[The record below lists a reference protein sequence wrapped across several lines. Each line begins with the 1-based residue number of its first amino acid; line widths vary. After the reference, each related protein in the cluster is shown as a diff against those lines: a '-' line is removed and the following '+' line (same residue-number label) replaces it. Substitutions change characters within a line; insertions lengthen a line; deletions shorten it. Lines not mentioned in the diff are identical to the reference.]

1 MTTMGETKQISVLA
15 IDDSELI
22 HRLLR
27 LRLQYEPY
35 TLHNA
40 NSSIEG
46 LRLAAELRPDI
57 ILLDI
62 DMPNMDGFELIT
74 KLKNDPKT
82 NEIAVIFVSG
92 ANDPKNRVRG
102 LDAGAIDFISK
113 PFDII
118 ELKARLRSVAKSQ
131 RMIQLLRDQA
141 QIDANSG
148 LFNRAYFDQRLRG
161 EVAEA
166 TRHDRPLTLVLAD
179 IDNFKETNDR
189 FGHLFGDLVIER
201 FASIINCRRASDVA
215 CRVGGE
221 EFGIILPQTNQ
232 QDVFELLE
240 NYRKQ
245 FEQMEW
251 QEHPGPSLTAS
262 FGACDLESCQTAP
275 PTLLTPTVLFKGA
288 DDAMYQAKHSGR
300 NKVVLYEKKNNPVVA

>member
-1 MTTMGETKQISVLA
+1 MAETNQTSVLA

-27 LRLQYEPY
+27 LRLQHEPY

-40 NSSIEG
+40 NSSSEG
-46 LRLAAELRPDI
+46 LRLAAKLRPDI

-62 DMPNMDGFELIT
+62 DMPDMDGFELIT

-82 NEIAVIFVSG
+82 SEIAVVFVGG
-92 ANDPKNRVRG
+92 ANDAVDRVRG

-141 QIDANSG
+141 QIDAHSG
-148 LFNRAYFDQRLRG
+148 LFNRAHFDQRLKG

-179 IDNFKETNDR
+179 IDNFKKANDG
-189 FGHLFGDLVIER
+189 FGHLFGDFVIER
-201 FASIINCRRASDVA
+201 FASIINRRRASDVA

-232 QDVFELLE
+232 QSVLELLE

-251 QEHPGPSLTAS
+251 QEHPGLSLTAS
-262 FGACDLESCQTAP
+262 FGVCDLESCRASPPAP
-275 PTLLTPTVLFKGA
+275 LTSTILFKGA
-288 DDAMYQAKHSGR
+288 DDALYRAKQSGR
-300 NKVVLYEKKNNPVVA
+300 NRVVLYEKKNNLVVV

>member
-1 MTTMGETKQISVLA
+1 MAEPNQTSVLA

-27 LRLQYEPY
+27 LRLQHEPY
-35 TLHNA
+35 TLHSA
-40 NSSIEG
+40 SSSIEG
-46 LRLAAELRPDI
+46 LRLAIELKPDI

-62 DMPNMDGFELIT
+62 DMPTMDGFEVIT
-74 KLKNDPKT
+74 KLKNNPKT

-92 ANDPKNRVRG
+92 ANDPVNRVRG

-141 QIDANSG
+141 QIDAHSG
-148 LFNRAYFDQRLRG
+148 LFNRAYFDQRLKG

-166 TRHDRPLTLVLAD
+166 MRHNKPLTLVLAD

-189 FGHLFGDLVIER
+189 FGHLFGDFVIER

-232 QDVFELLE
+232 GNVFELLE

-251 QEHPGPSLTAS
+251 QEHPGVRLTAS
-262 FGACDLESCQTAP
+262 FGVCDLESCQAVTSVLLAPTA
-275 PTLLTPTVLFKGA
+275 LFKGA
-288 DDAMYQAKHSGR
+288 DDAMYHAKHTGR
-300 NKVVLYEKKNNPVVA
+300 NKVVMYENKDKQVVA